1 MDKPMNKKELLDMS
15 DTRYLNIMT
24 IISEL
29 SAKERVKEWKTKERD
44 KNLRDL
50 IYHLYAWH
58 QLLLRWLKIL
68 GEGGKPALPKE
79 GYTWDDLDAL
89 NHEIWLEAQQHPF
102 MDTLER
108 FEMSHQSCMAII
120 KELPEEAIFKPYYV
134 QFSHP
139 ILSLVDG
146 CMADHYHWALTKM
159 NEHYTQKSES

>member
-68 GEGGKPALPKE
+68 GEGGKQIGRASCR
-79 GYTWDDLDAL
+79 
-89 NHEIWLEAQQHPF
+89 
-102 MDTLER
+102 ER
-108 FEMSHQSCMAII
+108 
-120 KELPEEAIFKPYYV
+120 V
-134 QFSHP
+134 
-139 ILSLVDG
+139 
-146 CMADHYHWALTKM
+146 
-159 NEHYTQKSES
+159 

>member
-58 QLLLRWLKIL
+58 QLLLR
-68 GEGGKPALPKE
+68 
-79 GYTWDDLDAL
+79 
-89 NHEIWLEAQQHPF
+89 
-102 MDTLER
+102 
-108 FEMSHQSCMAII
+108 
-120 KELPEEAIFKPYYV
+120 
-134 QFSHP
+134 
-139 ILSLVDG
+139 
-146 CMADHYHWALTKM
+146 
-159 NEHYTQKSES
+159 